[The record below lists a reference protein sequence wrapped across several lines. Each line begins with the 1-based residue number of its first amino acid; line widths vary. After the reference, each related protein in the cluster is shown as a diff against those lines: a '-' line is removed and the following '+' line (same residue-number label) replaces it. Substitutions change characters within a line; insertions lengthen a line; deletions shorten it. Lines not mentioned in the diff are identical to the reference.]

1 MPIVILT
8 MLVVLLLS
16 AAIIA
21 VVVIGMEGTGRER
34 HREFADAMARTA
46 RHLNGEGEP
55 PRALVALFDEI
66 DEVSVPDVKDLPAK
80 IRSLRS
86 ARSATSAESAN
97 QPDAEAWAPAP
108 TPDAPAA
115 GESATPVAQEST
127 PAAPAL
133 AAVAAPD
140 VPAADDLHDQMRAAL
155 AQDPHDDPAALDP
168 YAVWGSEGPDE
179 STVVRV
185 DLPHSPPARR

>member
-108 TPDAPAA
+108 TDPTPAPPA
-115 GESATPVAQEST
+115 STPV
-127 PAAPAL
+127 
-133 AAVAAPD
+133 
-140 VPAADDLHDQMRAAL
+140 VPSAADDLHDQMRAAL